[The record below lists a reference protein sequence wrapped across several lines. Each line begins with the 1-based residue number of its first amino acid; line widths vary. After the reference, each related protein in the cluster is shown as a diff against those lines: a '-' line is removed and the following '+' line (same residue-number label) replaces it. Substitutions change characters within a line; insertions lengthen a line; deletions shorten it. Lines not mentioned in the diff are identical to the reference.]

1 MEENNFP
8 GFIMIF
14 HRNWQ
19 FATNFVVVL
28 EKMSFCQFPAT
39 SDDSCGTLP
48 VPMQTRNCVWHSYST
63 REEVDTVQVLRSW
76 RCSRRRRGTSFNAR
90 KQWKSNTHNKLP
102 LPEVSRWGR
111 VIEQLLFRLQ
121 FNRVQE
127 CFCVKFDKLLLFP
140 FPHPPAPSMLV
151 VWGWFMVDWG
161 GHK

>member
-48 VPMQTRNCVWHSYST
+48 VPMQTRNCVWYTLTVLGRKST
-63 REEVDTVQVLRSW
+63 LFKCLEAEDAVEEEEEHRLTPGSNENLIHTINFP
-76 RCSRRRRGTSFNAR
+76 CR
-90 KQWKSNTHNKLP
+90 K
-102 LPEVSRWGR
+102 
-111 VIEQLLFRLQ
+111 
-121 FNRVQE
+121 
-127 CFCVKFDKLLLFP
+127 
-140 FPHPPAPSMLV
+140 
-151 VWGWFMVDWG
+151 
-161 GHK
+161 